1 MVNISPKFIQTDS
14 AELVLLTREEY
25 DELLALAEEAEEDAF
40 DIAIYDARKAEIA
53 REGNSHLPQ
62 EVSAMMLR
70 GDRLIKALRKWKGL
84 TQLELVKRTGLA
96 QGYLSDLES
105 GRRIGTNET
114 LKMIAEKLDVEPSWL
129 MNENIRR

>member
-14 AELVLLTREEY
+14 AELVLLTRAEY

-53 REGNSHLPQ
+53 SEGNSHLPQ
-62 EVSAMMLR
+62 EVSAMVLR

-114 LKMIAEKLDVEPSWL
+114 LKMIAEKLDIEPSWL
-129 MNENIRR
+129 IHENVRR